1 MILGHILFV
10 PLLPLTLLG
19 LIAALA
25 AIGTI
30 IALARGARGS
40 LWRGLAFLLLL
51 TILAGPHWTAET
63 TSPLPDIALV
73 LVDHSQSMDIGTRTV
88 AAAAARASLAASAG
102 ATDLRIID
110 IPPADD
116 DGTSLFAALQAAVA
130 SVPLAQLAGI
140 IAITDGEISDPPA
153 TAQLPAPFSTLL
165 TAQAPETDR
174 ELRLLDAPAYGLV
187 GKTVTLK
194 FTVLDHGADD
204 FGTRAGVTISVNG
217 TTIATPQVMIGQPTY
232 VEIPITH
239 AGPATIAAV
248 VAKLP
253 GEISQIN
260 NQTAFTLNGIHKRL
274 NILLISGSPNQ
285 GERSWRLLLKS
296 DPAVQLVHFTI
307 LRTPGETIDADP
319 KDLALVPFPVHQLFE
334 TDIGK
339 FDLII
344 MDRFNAAGLLP
355 ASYLGN
361 IADYVQN
368 GGALLT
374 EVGPEFASPDSLAF
388 SPLSVILPA
397 APTDPGTITQ
407 QFTPEI
413 TALGARHPVTAPLAG
428 LTLPSWYRMEAATP
442 ASGDVLMTGAGNAPL
457 LILGDAGKGR
467 VGMLLSDQLW
477 LWTRGG
483 QHEGPA
489 LPLLRRIVH
498 WLLREPALEA
508 ENLTASI
515 RGGQLVVDRQTI
527 MPGNPGPAA
536 ITTPDGKTS
545 SLSLVQTAPG
555 HFSGSMP
562 APAQS
567 FGVWK
572 IAQGKLTAY
581 AASNAAN
588 VMEYQDLA
596 ATDEILKPYSRNLIW
611 LGKDPHPTLSP
622 LLTPRHAA
630 QVTGTRD
637 IPLLPPL
644 PALLAVLTVLFL
656 AWWRENR

>member
-1 MILGHILFV
+1 MNLGRILFD
-10 PLLPLTLLG
+10 PLLPAALLG
-19 LIAALA
+19 LIAAIA
-25 AIGTI
+25 VIGTI
-30 IALARGARGS
+30 IATVRSTRGS
-40 LWRGLAFLLLL
+40 LLRGLGFLLLL
-51 TILAGPHWTAET
+51 AMLAGPHWTAQT

-73 LVDHSQSMDIGTRTV
+73 LVDHSQSMDIGNRTL
-88 AAAAARASLAASAG
+88 AAAIARASLSASAG
-102 ATDLRIID
+102 ATELRVID

-116 DGTSLFAALQAAVA
+116 NGTSLFAALQAALA
-130 SVPLAQLAGI
+130 SVPVAQLAGI

-153 TAQLPAPFSTLL
+153 TARLPAPFSALL
-165 TAQAPETDR
+165 TATAPETDR
-174 ELRLLDAPAYGLV
+174 ELRLLNAPAYGLV

-194 FTVLDHGADD
+194 FTVLDHGAEDT
-204 FGTRAGVTISVNG
+204 GARAGVTISVDG
-217 TTIATPQVMIGQPTY
+217 ATIATPQVIIGQPAS

-248 VAKLP
+248 VDRLP

-319 KDLALVPFPVHQLFE
+319 EDLALVPFPVHQLFE

-344 MDRFNAAGLLP
+344 MDRFDAAGLLP

-361 IADYVQN
+361 IANYVQN

-397 APTDPGTITQ
+397 APMPPGTVTQ
-407 QFTPEI
+407 QFTPAI

-428 LTLPSWYRMEAATP
+428 LTLPPWYRMEAATP
-442 ASGDVLMTGAGNAPL
+442 ATGDVLMTGTANAPL
-457 LILGDAGKGR
+457 LILGNAGKGR

-508 ENLTASI
+508 ESLTASI
-515 RGGQLVVDRQTI
+515 RGDQLVVDRQTI
-527 MPGNPGPAA
+527 MPGDPGPAA
-536 ITTPDGKTS
+536 ITAPDGRTS
-545 SLSLVQTAPG
+545 SLSLAETTPG
-555 HFSGSMP
+555 HFTGSMP
-562 APAQS
+562 APALS

-588 VMEYQDLA
+588 AMEYQDLA
-596 ATDEILKPYSRNLIW
+596 ATGDILRPLSRNLIW
-611 LGKDPHPTLSP
+611 LGKDPKPTLSP
-622 LLTPRHAA
+622 LLTPRHAT

-637 IPLLPPL
+637 IPLLPPV
-644 PALLAVLTVLFL
+644 PALLAVLTLLFL